1 MNPSSL
7 AVLPEHDEMPWTESR
22 SMSPDDDMHD
32 LPHSPL
38 SDSRHWL
45 HSDSD
50 AHMQTGQLSPDS
62 TGMHASATLHHP
74 SRTDSW
80 ATSSTQRSLDADDD
94 QDALWEQ
101 SSGDA
106 LIIPKLEPTEDDFD
120 LDEVMEAPP
129 PSSTTDQ
136 PPTTSATQTK
146 EKRPRGR
153 PRKHPLNT
161 IINTSKVTKGRS
173 KTGCIT
179 CRKRKKKCDEAKP
192 RCLNCEKNAVVCE
205 GYHEKKIWRSGKDKA
220 GEDRPAKEEDTVVF
234 NMQPLFHGV
243 VTAEDKIFW
252 KHYYVSL
259 SNVLTVEG
267 EANNAFK
274 DILLPIA
281 NRHQGVMHSI
291 LAMSS
296 KHIDYNTPYGAKIL
310 QQNPNTTRELLQKR
324 ADHHHEEAMQSFYA
338 DIRRSGEEE
347 HTSQHT
353 ITSARYAQILCLLI
367 GTLIDGN
374 RHGEHRVHLRGYQHL
389 IQQAPPEDPAFLAFI
404 TEFFQYHIFADEL
417 MWYPG
422 AKGIRLSSDS
432 WTHTPTIE
440 TPRLLGVADGLFQHL
455 SQIATIRDTVRK
467 NIYSGA
473 ETRVNYHL
481 LWQAQEIQ
489 EAIELW
495 APAWPVGDS
504 RHRVGLIYKHMM
516 FLHLFRTTY
525 PPTMPSLK
533 HGFDN
538 APVSPVSLRRPSQV
552 SRPTTASSSSSSP
565 GLNMASSSNALPTFQ
580 QRSPPGSR
588 IPSRTNSMHESD
600 PVDKSPLSA
609 QGRRPPHHDARIT
622 AAVEESLALME
633 SFKSSDPALTLL
645 LMPCQVIGVACF
657 GRAQQERIRAV
668 VRRIRGYTGLR
679 NCDRV
684 SEVLEEI
691 WRLMDDGDWLSV
703 WDWQAVA
710 RKMDA
715 DFLCT

>member
-1 MNPSSL
+1 M
-7 AVLPEHDEMPWTESR
+7 
-22 SMSPDDDMHD
+22 
-32 LPHSPL
+32 
-38 SDSRHWL
+38 
-45 HSDSD
+45 
-50 AHMQTGQLSPDS
+50 
-62 TGMHASATLHHP
+62 
-74 SRTDSW
+74 
-80 ATSSTQRSLDADDD
+80 
-94 QDALWEQ
+94 
-101 SSGDA
+101 
-106 LIIPKLEPTEDDFD
+106 
-120 LDEVMEAPP
+120 
-129 PSSTTDQ
+129 
-136 PPTTSATQTK
+136 
-146 EKRPRGR
+146 
-153 PRKHPLNT
+153 
-161 IINTSKVTKGRS
+161 
-173 KTGCIT
+173 
-179 CRKRKKKCDEAKP
+179 
-192 RCLNCEKNAVVCE
+192 NCEKNAVVCE
-205 GYHEKKIWRSGKDKA
+205 GYHEKKIWRSGKDKS
-220 GEDRPAKEEDTVVF
+220 GEGESARASMFHPVILTAPRPDQPAKDEDPVVF

-243 VTAEDKIFW
+243 ETSEDKIFW
-252 KHYYVSL
+252 KHYYVNL

-267 EANNAFK
+267 ETKNAFK

-281 NRHQGVMHSI
+281 NHHQGVMHSI

-296 KHIDYNTPYGAKIL
+296 KHIDYDTPYGAKIL
-310 QQNPNTTRELLQKR
+310 QQNPKTTREQLQKR
-324 ADHHHEEAMQSFYA
+324 SDHHHEQAMQSFYA
-338 DIRRSGEEE
+338 DIRRSEEE
-347 HTSQHT
+347 QHTGQQT

-367 GTLIDGN
+367 GTLIDGSH
-374 RHGEHRVHLRGYQHL
+374 HGEHRVHLRGYQHL
-389 IQQAPPEDPAFLAFI
+389 IHQTPPEDPAFLAFI

-422 AKGIRLSSDS
+422 ANGIRLTPDS
-432 WTHTPTIE
+432 WVQPATAE

-495 APAWPVGDS
+495 APSWPVGDS
-504 RHRVGLIYKHMM
+504 RHRVGLVYKHMM

-525 PPTMPSLK
+525 PPTMPTLQQAR
-533 HGFDN
+533 DN
-538 APVSPVSLRRPSQV
+538 AGPVSPVSLRRPSQV

-565 GLNMASSSNALPTFQ
+565 GQNRASSASLPTFQ

-588 IPSRTNSMHESD
+588 LPSRTNSLHELD
-600 PVDKSPLSA
+600 PADQKSLTSG

-622 AAVEESLALME
+622 AAVEESLTLME

-657 GRAQQERIRAV
+657 GRAQQERVRAI

-691 WRLMDDGDWLSV
+691 WRRMDDGDWLSV